1 MTILLTLYDHVAYL
15 IVHDVAVTE
24 HGDTDRVPTLPDVI
38 PVCQLGVSLLLAP
51 PMQSDG

>member
-24 HGDTDRVPTLPDVI
+24 HGDTDRVPTLPDVV
-38 PVCQLGVSLLLAP
+38 PVCQLGVALLLAP
-51 PMQSDG
+51 PMQGDG